1 METKDEMSV
10 QAIKLETILESDNIA
25 EKLDEESLRI
35 IGSKAVEGFLS
46 DLASRERWEKDLE
59 KWTELALQISKE
71 KTYPWQN
78 ASNVKY
84 PLLATAAMQFAA
96 RAYPSLVP
104 SNGQLVKCKV
114 GGYDPDGEKHK
125 KADRIQKYMS
135 YQLMY
140 EMEDWEEEMDKLL
153 LALPIVGTIF
163 KKTYFD
169 AALQRNRSCVVFPR
183 DLVVNYWAK
192 TLEDAERKTEII
204 PLSSRKVEE
213 RMRKGF
219 YLEVDLPSPSAFS
232 FDEDKVKQST
242 QEVSE
247 DDTTTPYKILEQHTY
262 IDLDGDGYEEP
273 YIVVVEFQSNSVLRI
288 QKNYDEKTISV
299 EAESN
304 KVVSIEPIEYYT
316 KFGFVPNPDGGFY
329 DIGFGRLLGTINAS
343 VDTIINQLIDSGSL
357 ANLQA
362 GFIGKGL
369 RIKMGESRFQ
379 PGEWKAVNATGDDL
393 KKQIVPLPANPPSPV
408 LLQLLQYLV
417 QSGKELASVAE
428 IMVGKMPGQNTP
440 ATTTMASIEQGM
452 KVFTAVY
459 KRVFRSM
466 SKEFK
471 KLHKLNAQFLNA
483 ETYVNFLD
491 TTVQQQDFLDGDM
504 DIIPAADPAAV
515 SSQEKQQKAQLL
527 MQMMG
532 LGTLDPMKV
541 TAYVLEAHEIPQ
553 PEQFMRQPQ
562 QQPDPK
568 MEEMKIKAQLEQ
580 QKAQAKMQ
588 VDAIKMKMQVAQGQ
602 QKMELEKQ
610 AKEMD
615 LKYRMIEHALEVQKA
630 QAQGQQAL
638 QQQSDNHKMGMATQA
653 QAHMMKM
660 KQQAEAAQSKPK
672 TGKES

>member
-1 METKDEMSV
+1 
-10 QAIKLETILESDNIA
+10 
-25 EKLDEESLRI
+25 
-35 IGSKAVEGFLS
+35 
-46 DLASRERWEKDLE
+46 
-59 KWTELALQISKE
+59 
-71 KTYPWQN
+71 
-78 ASNVKY
+78 
-84 PLLATAAMQFAA
+84 
-96 RAYPSLVP
+96 
-104 SNGQLVKCKV
+104 
-114 GGYDPDGEKHK
+114 
-125 KADRIQKYMS
+125 
-135 YQLMY
+135 
-140 EMEDWEEEMDKLL
+140 
-153 LALPIVGTIF
+153 
-163 KKTYFD
+163 
-169 AALQRNRSCVVFPR
+169 
-183 DLVVNYWAK
+183 
-192 TLEDAERKTEII
+192 
-204 PLSSRKVEE
+204 
-213 RMRKGF
+213 
-219 YLEVDLPSPSAFS
+219 
-232 FDEDKVKQST
+232 
-242 QEVSE
+242 
-247 DDTTTPYKILEQHTY
+247 
-262 IDLDGDGYEEP
+262 
-273 YIVVVEFQSNSVLRI
+273 
-288 QKNYDEKTISV
+288 
-299 EAESN
+299 
-304 KVVSIEPIEYYT
+304 
-316 KFGFVPNPDGGFY
+316 
-329 DIGFGRLLGTINAS
+329 
-343 VDTIINQLIDSGSL
+343 
-357 ANLQA
+357 
-362 GFIGKGL
+362 
-369 RIKMGESRFQ
+369 MGESRFQ

-491 TTVQQQDFLDGDM
+491 TPVQQQDFLDGDM

-553 PEQFMRQPQ
+553 PEQYMRQPQ